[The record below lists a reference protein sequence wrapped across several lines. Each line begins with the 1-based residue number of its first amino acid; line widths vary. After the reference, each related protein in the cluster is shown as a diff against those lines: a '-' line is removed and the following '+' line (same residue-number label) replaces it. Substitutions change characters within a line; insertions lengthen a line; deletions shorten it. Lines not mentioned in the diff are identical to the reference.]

1 MYLPHCYGVYLLV
14 FTEYHSS
21 CVGILDR
28 IIATGRSLL
37 VYMDSLKA
45 QRRMIRIAL
54 FCVSYESDKE
64 KDLFLSSIEQ
74 AKKRAMEVASVDV
87 FVACNTKNNN
97 PGYLGAVR
105 LLMKNA
111 DLGVYDYV
119 IISNV
124 DLMIEEDFFIKL
136 ANYQCQEDIGWIAP
150 QIWSEKEKRDKNPRQ
165 TVRYSLR
172 KLKLLRLGYKY
183 PWLDT
188 LYTKTLYKR
197 KKMNRNQP
205 GFVYSGHGSFI
216 VLTRSFLARCGKV
229 NYPVFL
235 FCEEIYLAEQCL
247 QAGLKVVYAPEMKV
261 TDLEHVSTGKMEH
274 HTYCQHNLEAI
285 EYIIKTFY

>member
-1 MYLPHCYGVYLLV
+1 
-14 FTEYHSS
+14 
-21 CVGILDR
+21 
-28 IIATGRSLL
+28 
-37 VYMDSLKA
+37 
-45 QRRMIRIAL
+45 MIRIAL

-64 KDLFLSSIEQ
+64 KDMFLSSIEQ
-74 AKKRAMEVASVDV
+74 AKKRAMEVVSVDV
-87 FVACNTKNNN
+87 FVACNTRENN

-105 LLMKNA
+105 LLMNNA
-111 DLGVYDYV
+111 DLSVYDYV

-136 ANYQCQEDIGWIAP
+136 ANYKCQEDIGWIAP

-229 NYPVFL
+229 N
-235 FCEEIYLAEQCL
+235 
-247 QAGLKVVYAPEMKV
+247 
-261 TDLEHVSTGKMEH
+261 
-274 HTYCQHNLEAI
+274 
-285 EYIIKTFY
+285 

>member
-1 MYLPHCYGVYLLV
+1 
-14 FTEYHSS
+14 
-21 CVGILDR
+21 
-28 IIATGRSLL
+28 
-37 VYMDSLKA
+37 
-45 QRRMIRIAL
+45 MIRIAL

-74 AKKRAMEVASVDV
+74 AKKRAMEVVSVDV
-87 FVACNTKNNN
+87 FVACNTRENN

-105 LLMKNA
+105 LLMNNA

-136 ANYQCQEDIGWIAP
+136 ANYKCQEDIGWIAP

-261 TDLEHVSTGKMEH
+261 TDLEHVSTGKMGH